1 MIDLTKPV
9 DASFELNNKCNLMCP
24 QCSRNIIKDGELQK
38 NPDTTGNPLST
49 LDSYEMSLDDFK
61 AEFQKTVS
69 TLNFNLEISRFN
81 FSNVY
86 L

>member
-49 LDSYEMSLDDFK
+49 LDSYEMSL
-61 AEFQKTVS
+61 
-69 TLNFNLEISRFN
+69 
-81 FSNVY
+81 
-86 L
+86 